1 MTPFVLLYVC
11 GGIACMGLAWL
22 RGGHPERQGAMIW
35 IANWTIARL
44 LGGLDAGSLR
54 AGAAIADLIALL
66 AFLRLSLKHDRWW
79 PFGVTACMALWMALH
94 ALEASSPGQSPVAV
108 ISAQLGPSLLGIL
121 FLGLGSVE
129 RWIAGERAVSDLESQ
144 WRGRRSGGVGGE
156 TP

>member
-1 MTPFVLLYVC
+1 MTPFVILYVY
-11 GGIACMGLAWL
+11 GGIAGMGLAWL

-44 LGGLDAGSLR
+44 LGDLDVGSLR

-79 PFGVTACMALWMALH
+79 PFGVTACMALWMVLH
-94 ALEASSPGQSPVAV
+94 GLEASSPGQSPVAV

-121 FLGLGSVE
+121 FLGLGPVE
-129 RWIAGERAVSDLESQ
+129 RWIAGERAVCDLESR
-144 WRGRRSGGVGGE
+144 WRGRRSGGV
-156 TP
+156 